1 MKGCLNCQKEYEN
14 KREASKFCS
23 TKCRVM
29 YNRKFPKKKDGVSKT
44 QLQVIYN
51 AILEKVGELK
61 AAPQTFS
68 IKPQMPVVQHISQAK
83 TFTQYNQAKID
94 CQSEEEWVGLAH
106 EIENDQFLPRK
117 QKNILLNKS

>member
-1 MKGCLNCQKEYEN
+1 MKECLWCKKEFQEKKETARY
-14 KREASKFCS
+14 CS
-23 TKCRVM
+23 TSCRVM
-29 YNRKFPKKKDGVSKT
+29 FNRKFPKKKDDISKT

-68 IKPQMPVVQHISQAK
+68 IKPQMPVVQHISQPK

-94 CQSEEEWVGLAH
+94 CQSEEEWMALAL
-106 EIENDQFLPRK
+106 EIENDLYLPRK
-117 QKNILLNKS
+117 QKNLLLNKS